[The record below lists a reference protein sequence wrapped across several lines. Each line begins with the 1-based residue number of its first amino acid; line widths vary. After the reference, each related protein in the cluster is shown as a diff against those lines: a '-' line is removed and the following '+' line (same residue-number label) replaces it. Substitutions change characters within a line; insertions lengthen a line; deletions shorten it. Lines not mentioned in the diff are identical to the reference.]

1 LLQIIQAT
9 TDEHIRAAKQLSA
22 EYITWIIEAI
32 RETYPELD
40 IEQFIGEHDYD
51 ESGAKFPG
59 EYVPPFGRL
68 LVALNDNLVC
78 GCIALGKLSESIC
91 EMRTLFVP
99 PAYRGQGIGRKLAE
113 TLLDEARAVGYSVVR
128 LDTLRFM
135 DSAFGLYRS
144 LGFREIDSYRALPD
158 HLKPYI
164 RFMERDL
171 SR

>member
-1 LLQIIQAT
+1 VIQIIPAT
-9 TDEHIRAAKQLSA
+9 TDEHIQAAKQLSA
-22 EYITWIIEAI
+22 AYIRWIIDAI
-32 RETYPELD
+32 RETYPKLD

-59 EYVPPFGRL
+59 EYVPPDGRL
-68 LVALNDNLVC
+68 LVALDDNQVC
-78 GCIALGKLSESIC
+78 GCIALGKLSDSIC

-113 TLLDEARAVGYSVVR
+113 TLLDEAHAAGYSLIR

-144 LGFREIDSYRALPD
+144 LGFHEIDAYRALPD

-164 RFMERDL
+164 RFMERNL
-171 SR
+171 TA